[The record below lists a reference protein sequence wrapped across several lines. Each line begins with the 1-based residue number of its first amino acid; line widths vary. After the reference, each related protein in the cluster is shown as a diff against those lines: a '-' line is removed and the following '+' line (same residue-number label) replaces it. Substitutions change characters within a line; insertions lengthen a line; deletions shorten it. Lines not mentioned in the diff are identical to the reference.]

1 MEKRSSKAFFKKMNR
16 ARRKMAISIKS
27 NRNRLFRFMS
37 VNQTL
42 SEKAMEWVITVQW
55 PLAHESRQYRDK
67 RRKPFSSCCKQ
78 YHVPGFIATIG
89 LTSGLKVPIT
99 PRRFDFQLNSSRR
112 FFGWAKHEKRPNQ

>member
-1 MEKRSSKAFFKKMNR
+1 MNG

-27 NRNRLFRFMS
+27 IRNRLFRFMS
-37 VNQTL
+37 VDQTL

-78 YHVPGFIATIG
+78 YNVPGFIAAIG
-89 LTSGLKVPIT
+89 LTSGLKVKT
-99 PRRFDFQLNSSRR
+99 PRRFDFQLNASRR
-112 FFGWAKHEKRPNQ
+112 FFGEAKHEKRPNQ